1 MDTAKNSNLP
11 HRYLRLP
18 ATADKTGMGGSTI
31 LAWEALGKFPRA
43 VRLAPNLRVW
53 LESDIDDWILAQH
66 AKRNSPP
73 RLSGADKTDG
83 EGGRKPSKAVDRS
96 KKRSRHRVQRRGQ

>member
-1 MDTAKNSNLP
+1 MDTAKNSDLP
-11 HRYLRLP
+11 HRFLRLP

-53 LESDIDDWILAQH
+53 LESDIDDWISAQH
-66 AKRNSPP
+66 AKRSSPP

-83 EGGRKPSKAVDRS
+83 EGGRKPSKAIDQSEERS
-96 KKRSRHRVQRRGQ
+96 LPQGQRRGQ

>member
-1 MDTAKNSNLP
+1 MNTTKNADIPL
-11 HRYLRLP
+11 RFLRLP

-53 LESDIDDWILAQH
+53 LESDIDEWIRERH
-66 AKRNSPP
+66 AKRDHGTPT
-73 RLSGADKTDG
+73 A
-83 EGGRKPSKAVDRS
+83 RKAGPHVR
-96 KKRSRHRVQRRGQ
+96 